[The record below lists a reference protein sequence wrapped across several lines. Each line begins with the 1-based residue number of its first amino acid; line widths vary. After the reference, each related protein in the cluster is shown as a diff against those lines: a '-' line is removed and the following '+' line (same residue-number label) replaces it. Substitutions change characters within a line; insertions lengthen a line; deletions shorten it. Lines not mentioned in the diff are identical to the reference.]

1 MTTKAKTKAKN
12 EYAYQWNL
20 RTEKWER
27 KKVGKG
33 HKWEDYQRKPD
44 GNYDDDEEFIR
55 VWVDKVRVDGSCA
68 DVAKHFCETIRGVQ
82 AKRRALN
89 KKLAKQLGL
98 PDDHEV
104 LPSLPGK
111 TDAQKAREL
120 SHFTPKPKP
129 LTLAE
134 KLQHLP
140 DSIKSVLN
148 LPKPKSAK

>member
-33 HKWEDYQRKPD
+33 HQWEEYQRHPD
-44 GNYDDDEEFIR
+44 GNYDDDEEFIK
-55 VWVDKVRVDGSCA
+55 VWAEKVRDGGSCA

-82 AKRRALN
+82 AKRRAIN
-89 KKLAKQLGL
+89 KKLSKQMNLS
-98 PDDHEV
+98 DTYEV
-104 LPSLPGK
+104 LPYLVGK
-111 TDAQKAREL
+111 TKAQKAREL
-120 SHFTPKPKP
+120 SHFTPKPKM